1 MGAVRPSVGLAMAAT
16 RAAAPGDWAWVSAGA
31 QLRYYWQVNVP
42 SGPPDAVPISI
53 LFSGAYQLVTTGDAY
68 PDGWGGELDFWD
80 HNGYTL
86 TGPFGFGNNWA
97 QDTLS
102 GTHSISVS
110 VTPNVPY
117 NIEMTVGG
125 ELTAPNGYGHWDH
138 PIPSSISYGAQIVGP
153 TITLDPNWLTN
164 HPGAYI
170 QYYTLAPVAAI
181 RGFQVSGGAAMLTCQ
196 GVPNLTYDVQR
207 ANDVR
212 FTQNLTTLLTTN
224 VPPAGLFLYTDPNP
238 PGAAAFYRLL
248 QR

>member
-1 MGAVRPSVGLAMAAT
+1 
-16 RAAAPGDWAWVSAGA
+16 
-31 QLRYYWQVNVP
+31 
-42 SGPPDAVPISI
+42 VPISI

-86 TGPFGFGNNWA
+86 TGPFGFGGGFPE
-97 QDTLS
+97 DTLS
-102 GTHSISVS
+102 GTHSISLS
-110 VTPNVPY
+110 VNPNFLYVTRI
-117 NIEMTVGG
+117 NMGG
-125 ELTAPNGYGHWDH
+125 ELKAVWDGGG
-138 PIPSSISYGAQIVGP
+138 ISYGAHVVGP

-181 RGFQVSGGAAMLTCQ
+181 RGFQVSGGTAMLTCQ

-207 ANDVR
+207 ADDVR